1 MPPRGQQPKV
11 IFSVVPE
18 EGTKHTVGV
27 DPSGTTT
34 RRTRAMAEASNDL
47 DKSGSTEKDLE
58 VEDNGGG
65 GGGGGSDTVGG
76 TSGSCRRLPLRGS

>member
-1 MPPRGQQPKV
+1 
-11 IFSVVPE
+11 
-18 EGTKHTVGV
+18 
-27 DPSGTTT
+27 
-34 RRTRAMAEASNDL
+34 MAEASNDL